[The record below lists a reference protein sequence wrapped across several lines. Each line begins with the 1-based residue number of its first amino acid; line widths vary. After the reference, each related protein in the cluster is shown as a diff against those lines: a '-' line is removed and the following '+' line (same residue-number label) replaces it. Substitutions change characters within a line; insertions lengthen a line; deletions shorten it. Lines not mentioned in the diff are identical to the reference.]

1 MNTQFTC
8 WIIGIFLT
16 FYLGGILI
24 LLADKETPT
33 KRTVLISPLI
43 KKGVG
48 VIPEHMEKMTPI
60 TLVLFC
66 IYKLFL
72 VGEVVGG
79 MVVFIFLDL
88 PIMEFGIYLSI
99 AVLTF
104 LLPVLYMY
112 FPLMIVQNTR
122 LREKGNGDCE
132 LQEAKTISLKKN
144 RIIMK
149 VNLLKKKV
157 GESKGTVVILP
168 FYLGADM
175 DGKILDRG
183 GKPHMVMAYD
193 RPHYNYGGDYFTLA
207 HEVAKLDYQVIRM
220 QGNSK
225 SGINA
230 TVEDFAEEL
239 KDVLTLMG
247 INSNKILLFGHG
259 IYTVPLAIKV
269 AEIVRPDGLA
279 LIGGSIEGYWDSL
292 KHFSQSKGNFSEQIS
307 GNYLGLEKYNKE
319 ELHNSLEKYSG
330 KLLRIV
336 AKKSVFSNGIQ
347 KEERLQDWNINT
359 NRKLIALDMDEHM
372 AVCYGSINTE
382 GIFAVVDTLERP
394 GLYPKLMESI
404 KVWLEEE

>member
-1 MNTQFTC
+1 
-8 WIIGIFLT
+8 
-16 FYLGGILI
+16 
-24 LLADKETPT
+24 
-33 KRTVLISPLI
+33 
-43 KKGVG
+43 
-48 VIPEHMEKMTPI
+48 
-60 TLVLFC
+60 
-66 IYKLFL
+66 
-72 VGEVVGG
+72 
-79 MVVFIFLDL
+79 
-88 PIMEFGIYLSI
+88 
-99 AVLTF
+99 
-104 LLPVLYMY
+104 
-112 FPLMIVQNTR
+112 
-122 LREKGNGDCE
+122 
-132 LQEAKTISLKKN
+132 
-144 RIIMK
+144 
-149 VNLLKKKV
+149 
-157 GESKGTVVILP
+157 
-168 FYLGADM
+168 
-175 DGKILDRG
+175 
-183 GKPHMVMAYD
+183 MVMAYD

-336 AKKSVFSNGIQ
+336 AKKSVFLNGIQ